1 MLVLFILVSFI
12 YQELELA
19 LSRAEEDVKV
29 GKAMRAQLNRLGQ
42 LESENAKLM
51 EEVQYLR

>member
-1 MLVLFILVSFI
+1 LFISVLLN